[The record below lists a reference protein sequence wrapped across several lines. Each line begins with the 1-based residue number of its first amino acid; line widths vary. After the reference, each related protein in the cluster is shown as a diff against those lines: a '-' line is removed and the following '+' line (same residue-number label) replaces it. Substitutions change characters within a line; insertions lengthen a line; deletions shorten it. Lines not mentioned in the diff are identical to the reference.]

1 MIFAFREADGE
12 DNVVDHGSLHP
23 AVQEGREALHLDL
36 VERWIT
42 SLPHD
47 VKRMY
52 YIASGCDPRF
62 KLFQPE
68 QFPAATTEDLE
79 QARNWF
85 RSEYEMK
92 WAPTQPAAKASQPT
106 KQKLVGTS
114 SRRVVSLGCMFFQ
127 NTTQPDSHTLPAF
140 DPLSELRDYMSVAQE
155 ELDCDVLAWWA
166 SREKRF
172 PNLSRMARQYLGIP
186 ASSAAVERLF
196 SSAGR
201 DFSKLRHSLKACTLE
216 NLMWARSYLKSN
228 PVRSE

>member
-1 MIFAFREADGE
+1 MSSEDWDIVIETVAVLQPCADASRILEGSNYPTSSLVMPTMLFLIKTSNPLQPVIFAFREADGE

-68 QFPAATTEDLE
+68 QFPGATTEDLE

-92 WAPTQPAAKASQPT
+92 WAPT
-106 KQKLVGTS
+106 
-114 SRRVVSLGCMFFQ
+114 
-127 NTTQPDSHTLPAF
+127 
-140 DPLSELRDYMSVAQE
+140 
-155 ELDCDVLAWWA
+155 
-166 SREKRF
+166 
-172 PNLSRMARQYLGIP
+172 
-186 ASSAAVERLF
+186 
-196 SSAGR
+196 
-201 DFSKLRHSLKACTLE
+201 
-216 NLMWARSYLKSN
+216 
-228 PVRSE
+228 